1 MNNSLMKAAVRKI
14 MHQRKVINKIAVV
27 NALVNYKISKNNS
40 NILLILK
47 IKNQDIV
54 ENKVLVSP
62 NFLYKIKNLNK
73 SIILDKDNNRY

>member
-1 MNNSLMKAAVRKI
+1 MKAAVRKI